1 MFLSIFFSC
10 FKKGELER
18 KENGGGGGGGPL
30 QPRTT
35 RERWAGPVARQRPLR
50 YVKDTPKGLID
61 NYTLPSHT
69 THTHTHT
76 HTHGHTHRGSLGTS
90 ASKSFRR
97 MRPPSWSSSRCAP
110 QDRNP
115 SGGHPG
121 HGRWRCRQSG
131 HLKSPE
137 PRDRIPHRGHAS
149 DGSRTRPR
157 DTPKDERRL
166 LAKKNPEVN
175 RESKPIDRFFS
186 FSAFKIEFPIN
197 DSNQRRS
204 SRNGW
209 VDQWVGR
216 LVGAHET
223 LKKNEKRL
231 QNKKQTKRTGFLFFH
246 FTKKITRQQQQQQQQ
261 QKEAAQ
267 KLETKIQF
275 RKGVAR
281 DRKKTGRNRK
291 KN

>member
-1 MFLSIFFSC
+1 
-10 FKKGELER
+10 
-18 KENGGGGGGGPL
+18 
-30 QPRTT
+30 
-35 RERWAGPVARQRPLR
+35 
-50 YVKDTPKGLID
+50 
-61 NYTLPSHT
+61 
-69 THTHTHT
+69 
-76 HTHGHTHRGSLGTS
+76 
-90 ASKSFRR
+90 

-223 LKKNEKRL
+223 LKKTKNGSKTKNKQKEPVSFFFIL
-231 QNKKQTKRTGFLFFH
+231 Q
-246 FTKKITRQQQQQQQQ
+246 KKITRQQQQQQQ
-261 QKEAAQ
+261 KEAAE

-281 DRKKTGRNRK
+281 DRKKNGKKPKKKLKNNKEMSRQNGRHRSAFSIEISTKKINR
-291 KN
+291 NP